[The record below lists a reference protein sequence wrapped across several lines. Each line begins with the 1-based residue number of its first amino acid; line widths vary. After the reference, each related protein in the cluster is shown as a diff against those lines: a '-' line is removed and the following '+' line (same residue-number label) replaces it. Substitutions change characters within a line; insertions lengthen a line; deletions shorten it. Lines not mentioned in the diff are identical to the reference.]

1 MSSATRTLVLL
12 SGLAAVG
19 TLSTTIILPS
29 FPAMAA
35 SLDASAADMAL
46 TLSSFF
52 LVFALGQ
59 LLVGPLSDRYGRRPL
74 ILGGLILFVLGS
86 LLGASATDLNTM
98 IAARVTQA
106 AGVCAASVLARAVA
120 RDLYDGPVLAKA
132 LAFIMV
138 AMAAAPGFSPLL
150 GSVID
155 SQLGW
160 RTSFVLV
167 AAVGVILIISY
178 ALSMGETHAPSARLK
193 MTAGAIA
200 RSYLQLL
207 ADRRFALPA
216 LSVSLVIGGLYAFFA
231 SAPAIMMR
239 GMGYSSMQL
248 GAFFAATV
256 LVVFSAGILAPRLAQ
271 RWGAVQVAVFGSL
284 LALAGGTLQVLLYEG
299 QDLMQFSL
307 AICLFLAGMG
317 VINPLG
323 TAVTLQPFSEQAGL
337 ASSLLGFLQ
346 MAIAAIGTW
355 LISAIAL
362 PPSLTLGLLLS
373 GAALCSLAGFF
384 LYPASSAPQKA

>member
-1 MSSATRTLVLL
+1 MSTSTRTLVLL
-12 SGLAAVG
+12 SGLAAVS

-35 SLDASAADMAL
+35 SLNAAPADMAL

-52 LVFALGQ
+52 LVFAVGQ

-74 ILGGLILFVLGS
+74 ILGGLILFVVGS

-98 IAARVTQA
+98 VAARVIQA

-120 RDLYDGPVLAKA
+120 RDLYDGPLLAKA

-138 AMAAAPGFSPLL
+138 AMAAAPGFSPLI

-155 SQLGW
+155 SQFGW

-167 AAVGVILIISY
+167 AAAGSALILSY
-178 ALSMGETHAPSARLK
+178 SLLLNETHAPA
-193 MTAGAIA
+193 A
-200 RSYLQLL
+200 RSTMTVAGTATAYLQLL
-207 ADRRFALPA
+207 GDRRFALPA

-231 SAPAIMMR
+231 SAPAIMIR
-239 GMGYSSMQL
+239 GMGYSSLQL
-248 GAFFAATV
+248 GLFFAATV
-256 LVVFSAGILAPRLAQ
+256 LVVFSAGIRAPRMAQ
-271 RWGAVQVAVFGSL
+271 RWGAIPVVIIGSL
-284 LALAGGTLQVLLYEG
+284 LALSGGVSQVLLHEG
-299 QDLMQFSL
+299 QDLLQFCL

-323 TAVTLQPFSEQAGL
+323 TAVTLQPFAEQAGL

-346 MAIAAIGTW
+346 MAVAAIGTG
-355 LISAIAL
+355 LISATAL

-373 GAALCSLAGFF
+373 AAALCSLGGFL
-384 LYPASSAPQKA
+384 LYSAHSEPQMA

>member
-1 MSSATRTLVLL
+1 MSTSTGNLVLL
-12 SGLAAVG
+12 SGLAAIG

-29 FPAMAA
+29 FPAMATA
-35 SLDASAADMAL
+35 LNASADEMAL

-52 LVFALGQ
+52 IVFALGQ

-74 ILGGLILFVLGS
+74 ILGGLTLFVLGS
-86 LLGASATDLNTM
+86 LLGAWASDLNTM

-120 RDLYDGPVLAKA
+120 RDLYDGPLLAKA

-150 GSVID
+150 GSLID
-155 SQLGW
+155 SQFGW

-167 AAVGVILIISY
+167 ALAGVVLIISHS
-178 ALSMGETHAPSARLK
+178 LFMGESHEPSARFS
-193 MTAGAIA
+193 MTAGNIA
-200 RSYLQLL
+200 RAYLHL
-207 ADRRFALPA
+207 ASDRRFALPA
-216 LSVSLVIGGLYAFFA
+216 LAVSTVIGGLYAFFA
-231 SAPAIMMR
+231 SAPIIMMR
-239 GMGYSSMQL
+239 DMGYSSLQL
-248 GAFFAATV
+248 GLFFAATV

-271 RWGAVQVAVFGSL
+271 RWGTTQVIIVGSL
-284 LALAGGTLQVLLYEG
+284 LALSGGVLQVLMHEG
-299 QDLMQFSL
+299 QSLAQFTL

-323 TAVTLQPFSEQAGL
+323 TAATLQPFAQQAGL

-346 MAIAAIGTW
+346 MTIAAIGSG
-355 LISAIAL
+355 LISAVAL
-362 PPSLTLGLLLS
+362 PPALTLGLLLS
-373 GAALCSLAGFF
+373 GAALCSLTGFF
-384 LYPASSAPQKA
+384 LHQANTAPQPA

>member
-1 MSSATRTLVLL
+1 MSTSTRTLVVL

-35 SLDASAADMAL
+35 SLNAAPADMAL

-52 LVFALGQ
+52 LVFAVGQ

-74 ILGGLILFVLGS
+74 ILGGLTLFVLGS
-86 LLGASATDLNTM
+86 LLGAGATDLSTM
-98 IAARVTQA
+98 VAARVIQA

-120 RDLYDGPVLAKA
+120 RDLYDGPLLAKA

-138 AMAAAPGFSPLL
+138 AMAAAPGFSPLI

-155 SQLGW
+155 SQFGW

-167 AAVGVILIISY
+167 AAAGSALILSY
-178 ALSMGETHAPSARLK
+178 SLLLNETHAPSARLK
-193 MTAGAIA
+193 MTVAGTATA
-200 RSYLQLL
+200 YLQLL
-207 ADRRFALPA
+207 GDRRFALPA

-231 SAPAIMMR
+231 SAPAIMIR
-239 GMGYSSMQL
+239 GMGYSSLQL
-248 GAFFAATV
+248 GVFFAATV

-271 RWGAVQVAVFGSL
+271 RWGAIPVVIIGSL
-284 LALAGGTLQVLLYEG
+284 LALSGGVSQVLLHEG
-299 QDLMQFSL
+299 QDLLQFCL

-323 TAVTLQPFSEQAGL
+323 TAVTLQPFAEQAGL

-346 MAIAAIGTW
+346 MTVAAIGTG

-373 GAALCSLAGFF
+373 AAALCSLGGFL
-384 LYPASSAPQKA
+384 LYSAHREPQMA